1 MKRRTNKIVALFLVV
16 VVFVMTFSVGAFAGY
31 ENDYVKV
38 EYPENYDVT
47 EYSSSEDDIFG
58 FYVDLYFN
66 EWKKVDGKEFYTGNT
81 VELTI
86 EYYDIESPDEVYDES
101 YLENLKH
108 VVASESDIELLETY
122 HETVDGYDVLFYDIY
137 YVERFSGDDG
147 ERIAED
153 RFYSEAFVVQN
164 ECLVHIYMHVA
175 DAENFKQYRN
185 ETISKFLGSITYDV
199 DDIEDYGTEETA
211 FAIIVLLIVFG
222 LPLIIVIIAVV
233 AIIVLSKK
241 RKKKQQQMQQQMMMG
256 YYYPPQPI
264 MPINQPVVTPPR
276 PVVPDSQEMDKT
288 TDIKEENNN
297 ENR

>member
-1 MKRRTNKIVALFLVV
+1 MKKRTNKIMALLLVV
-16 VVFVMTFSVGAFAGY
+16 VFIMSFSVGAFAGY
-31 ENDYVKV
+31 ENDYVRV

-66 EWKKVDGKEFYTGNT
+66 EWEKVDGKEFYTGNT

-86 EYYDIESPDEVYDES
+86 EYYDIEGPDDIYDES

-108 VVASESDIELLETY
+108 VVASESDIESLETY

-175 DAENFKQYRN
+175 DAEDFKQYRN

-264 MPINQPVVTPPR
+264 MPINQPVVTPPQ